1 MSSLPS
7 VHQWIAAAHRGDAI
21 GDNARVLRDMFRSWG
36 HESEIFALTI
46 DDNMAGEARLWSDPA
61 SRSGDITIYHYA
73 VPSPMTDAFGRL
85 PGARVLHYHNVTPG
99 YFFAPYDA
107 GLVRFCN
114 AGREQLA
121 TMADRTDLA
130 LGVSEFNRTELE
142 ALGFPDT
149 GVLPIAVD
157 IDRLRHAPPVPS
169 IESILAKDFV
179 NILYV
184 GRIAPNKKIEDIIR
198 MAEHYKRYLDFR
210 YRFIFVGKVDAVPR
224 YYDAIRGL
232 ITEYRM
238 LSDRFWFTGPVPD
251 AELAAYY
258 RHAHAYVS
266 LSEHEGFCV
275 PLIEAMAMD
284 VPVLAYGAGA
294 VPETLGGAGVCF
306 TPKDLEQAAELLSAL
321 IYDEPFR
328 TQVITGQRARLKDF
342 SRERLE
348 EQVRSVLAAVA

>member
-1 MSSLPS
+1 MSNLPS
-7 VHQWIAAAHRGDAI
+7 IHQWIAAAHRGDAI

-46 DDNMAGEARLWSDPA
+46 DENMAGEARLWSDPA

-73 VPSPMTDAFGRL
+73 VPSPMTEAFGRL

-107 GLVRFCN
+107 GLVRFCD

-130 LGVSEFNRTELE
+130 LGVSEFNRAELE

-157 IDRLRHAPPVPS
+157 VDRLRHAPPVPS

-184 GRIAPNKKIEDIIR
+184 CRIAPNKKIEDIIR
-198 MAEHYKRYLDFR
+198 KASGHAIRALGLTNAGQFYVPSFSHRTIVYKGMLLAHQVGEFFTDLRDARMVSAIALAHQRFSTNTFPTWDLAHPF
-210 YRFIFVGKVDAVPR
+210 RFIAHNGEINTLRGNVNW
-224 YYDAIRGL
+224 IR
-232 ITEYRM
+232 
-238 LSDRFWFTGPVPD
+238 S
-251 AELAAYY
+251 
-258 RHAHAYVS
+258 RHAPIHCN
-266 LSEHEGFCV
+266 L
-275 PLIEAMAMD
+275 
-284 VPVLAYGAGA
+284 LA
-294 VPETLGGAGVCF
+294 
-306 TPKDLEQAAELLSAL
+306 QARANARLLSLPQTYRDANHK
-321 IYDEPFR
+321 ISGP
-328 TQVITGQRARLKDF
+328 IPIGA
-342 SRERLE
+342 
-348 EQVRSVLAAVA
+348 